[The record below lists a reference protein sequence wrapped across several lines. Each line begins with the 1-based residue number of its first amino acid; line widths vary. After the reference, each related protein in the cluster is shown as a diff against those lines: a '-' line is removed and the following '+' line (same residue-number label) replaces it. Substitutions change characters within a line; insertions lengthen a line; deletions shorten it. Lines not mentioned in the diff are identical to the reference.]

1 MALQILSVGQCAADQ
16 FRLAEWLRRR
26 WQADCVAV
34 DDADAARARLNVS
47 RPDLV
52 LINRIFDR
60 DGGSGL
66 EMIRRWKS
74 DPETAKVPVMLVS
87 DFPEAQ
93 AQAAALGAL
102 PGFGK
107 AQLEWPQTLSR
118 MAAFLVEGR

>member
-1 MALQILSVGQCAADQ
+1 MPIEVLSVGQCAADQ

-26 WQADCVAV
+26 WNAACEAVEDADQADERVRGAP
-34 DDADAARARLNVS
+34 
-47 RPDLV
+47 PDLV

-66 EMIRRWKS
+66 ELIRRWKG
-74 DPETAKVPVMLVS
+74 DPKTARIPLMLVS

-93 AQAAALGAL
+93 ARAMALGAF

-107 AQLEWPQTLSR
+107 AQLEEPQTLSR
-118 MAAFLVEGR
+118 MAAVLTEGS